1 MKYQMT
7 LKLHQIYIK
16 LVVKIIKKISCQK
29 NPRTKLILEGST
41 PVLIRMKQILEGHPL
56 INPKDKSCV
65 HNGGATSKGV

>member
-1 MKYQMT
+1 
-7 LKLHQIYIK
+7 L
-16 LVVKIIKKISCQK
+16 SR
-29 NPRTKLILEGST
+29 NPCAKLIIEGST